1 MNKENILFSLVG
13 ALLGF
18 IVGFVFANTA
28 NRAGAP
34 TQAAAAPGQQ
44 VAGLPPGHPPIEN
57 ASFQPSVDTAAV
69 RDAARLADEKPDN
82 FDAQTNAA
90 RLAAQAERYDDAVK
104 YFGRA
109 NKLRPDDYGTLVSL
123 GNTLFDAEKFADA
136 EKWYAT
142 ALAKEPDDVN
152 VRTDYGLT
160 FLLREPAQIERAVA
174 EFKRSLALRPDHAQT
189 LQNLAVAY
197 TRQGDAV
204 QARATIARLEA
215 VSPNN
220 PALPQLRAKAEEL
233 SSSPPAKTP
242 AETSA
247 AGTGKK

>member
-1 MNKENILFSLVG
+1 MSKENILYSVIG
-13 ALLGF
+13 VLLGF

-34 TQAAAAPGQQ
+34 AQATAAPGQQ
-44 VAGLPPGHPPIEN
+44 VAGLPPGHPPVEN
-57 ASFQPSVDTAAV
+57 SSFQPSVDTAAV
-69 RDAARLADEKPDN
+69 RDAAKLADEKPDN

-136 EKWYAT
+136 GGWYAA
-142 ALAKEPDDVN
+142 ALAKKPGDVN

-174 EFKRSLALRPDHAQT
+174 EFKRSLELQPGHAQT

-220 PALPQLRAKAEEL
+220 PALPQLRAKADEL
-233 SSSPPAKTP
+233 GASPSTRVSAG
-242 AETSA
+242 TSA
-247 AGTGKK
+247 SVAGKK